1 MSALFKELA
10 FAETAMGELSLRRR
24 RILSI
29 DTDVLEVKLGEEFLM
44 SSLFT
49 VGEEAL
55 ATLGLAALDRPDLD
69 VPDLDVIVGGLGL
82 GYTAAAALRDPRVR
96 RLRVVEALAPVIDW
110 HRSGLIPLGET
121 LTADPRCELALG
133 DFFAFARGEGP
144 LAETPL
150 DAILLDIDHS
160 PAALLSDAHGGFYTA
175 DGLAQVAG
183 RLRPDGVFAMWSDAG
198 PEPAFQAALA
208 GAFASTRAEV
218 VEFANPLQDRT
229 ATCTIYIG
237 QHRL

>member
-1 MSALFKELA
+1 MSPLFQELA
-10 FAETAMGELSLRRR
+10 FAPTAMGELSLRRR

-55 ATLGLAALDRPDLD
+55 ATLGLAALDRS
-69 VPDLDVIVGGLGL
+69 DLDVIVGGLGL
-82 GYTAAAALRDPRVR
+82 GYTAAAALKDPRVR
-96 RLRVVEALAPVIDW
+96 RLRVVEALEPVIDW
-110 HRSGLIPLGET
+110 HKSGLIPLGET
-121 LTADPRCELALG
+121 LTADPRCDLALG

-144 LAETPL
+144 YAAAPV

-175 DGLAQVAG
+175 RGLAQVAA

-229 ATCTIYIG
+229 ATCTIYVG
-237 QHRL
+237 QDRL